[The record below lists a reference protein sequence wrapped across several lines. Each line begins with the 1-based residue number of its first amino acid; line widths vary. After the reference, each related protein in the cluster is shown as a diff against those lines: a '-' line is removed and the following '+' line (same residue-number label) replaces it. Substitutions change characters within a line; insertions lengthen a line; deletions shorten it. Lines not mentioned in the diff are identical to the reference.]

1 MSKAGLKVE
10 DTEDYSALLGV
21 LEDAIAKLG
30 DDKELM
36 PRPDLSKYPRT
47 DVHVPKDTE
56 GGGWATKVTI
66 EATAPTSDLLKGK
79 TLAIKDNVA
88 VAGVRCTNGTTMV
101 DWTPDYDATIV
112 TRILDAGGLV
122 LGKSGEFRVL
132 PDLRVS
138 GHC

>member
-1 MSKAGLKVE
+1 MSKVGLRVE
-10 DTEDYSALLGV
+10 DTEDYSALLGS

-56 GGGWATKVTI
+56 GGGWATKATI
-66 EATAPTSDLLKGK
+66 QAIAPTSDLLKGK

-88 VAGVRCTNGTTMV
+88 VAGVRCTNGTTLV
-101 DWTPDYDATIV
+101 DWTPGYDATIV

-122 LGKSGEFRVL
+122 LGKAGECRVL
-132 PDLRVS
+132 APFMVS
-138 GHC
+138 SHF